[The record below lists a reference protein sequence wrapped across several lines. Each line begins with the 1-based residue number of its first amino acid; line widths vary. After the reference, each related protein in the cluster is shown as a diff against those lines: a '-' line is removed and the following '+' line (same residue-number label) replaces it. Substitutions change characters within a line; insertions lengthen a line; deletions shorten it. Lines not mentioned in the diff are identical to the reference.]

1 MLSTSTPAGASK
13 ASTPVDTS
21 PTSTSTTPG
30 VSSRT
35 LVVSAPVEVSAP
47 VVASTTSESGVVGA
61 GGRGSGG
68 VGLDLQKKLLEPRPL
83 KSRPRV
89 EQGG

>member
-1 MLSTSTPAGASK
+1 VSK

-30 VSSRT
+30 VSPRT
-35 LVVSAPVEVSAP
+35 LVVSAPVEVSA
-47 VVASTTSESGVVGA
+47 TSESGGVGGV

-68 VGLDLQKKLLEPRPL
+68 VGLDLQKKAP
-83 KSRPRV
+83 ST
-89 EQGG
+89 